1 MGSPPHRLE
10 IPRGVA
16 ANRRRFPVGADRL
29 TPALSV
35 TASAAATETD
45 LSATQ
50 PPYQANVIAIAAPPA
65 ARQARPSRRLSGRSL
80 LTRAAVAPLPA
91 VVALALPPPPG
102 PSHPRDC
109 MSFAVG
115 PRTEERQGVR
125 H

>member
-65 ARQARPSRRLSGRSL
+65 ARQSRPSRRLSGRSPL
-80 LTRAAVAPLPA
+80 APAAVAPLPA
-91 VVALALPPPPG
+91 VVALARSESPARL
-102 PSHPRDC
+102 H
-109 MSFAVG
+109 VL
-115 PRTEERQGVR
+115 VL
-125 H
+125 